1 MSGGGGCV
9 YGRLMREGVRACL
22 RVGGLAG
29 ERAAESLALGAFWG
43 VVHVLM
49 FLFVFFC
56 VFYKYMFDRTTS
68 SALKQGA

>member
-43 VVHVLM
+43 VFM
-49 FLFVFFC
+49 FSCFYLFFFVFSINTC
-56 VFYKYMFDRTTS
+56 SIEQR
-68 SALKQGA
+68 LRP